1 MNRNLAFGS
10 GFEKVEWKSTING
23 VKKTALVFQ
32 ESASSLIIGDW
43 PEDVLIALNLCRK
56 KQVHRATPC
65 RVFERKHQIVS

>member
-1 MNRNLAFGS
+1 MNGR
-10 GFEKVEWKSTING
+10 VQQTD